1 MAKTKLQLE
10 CELLMIEHD
19 IKHNDNNEMAFRF
32 RATMSKDENEKKRNL
47 QAAEMYAADRAKA
60 FARSNECKALIA
72 VAA

>member
-32 RATMSKDENEKKRNL
+32 RATMSQDETEKKRNL
-47 QAAEMYAADRAKA
+47 QVAEMYKADRAAA
-60 FARSNECKALIA
+60 FARSNKCKALIEA
-72 VAA
+72 CA